1 MVTGI
6 FGDKQPGKMII
17 EWKGGGGEGRRAGEG
32 RGGNIAFVFGPAP
45 RPGEITF
52 SCLILQKLVFTNE
65 VNAYFP
71 SG

>member
-1 MVTGI
+1 M
-6 FGDKQPGKMII
+6 FGDKNPGKMII
-17 EWKGGGGEGRRAGEG
+17 EWKEGGGGEKGEEQG
-32 RGGNIAFVFGPAP
+32 RGREGNIEFVLGPAP

-52 SCLILQKLVFTNE
+52 SRLKLQKLEFTNE